1 MSVIKIVAGINWV
14 LISIYGGF
22 VVWALL
28 QVSKP
33 SHEMPGVESIIK
45 GFAVFLLLALIGMNV
60 ASYQWMKIMALVMVV
75 IALLVIKNIAQN

>member
-22 VVWALL
+22 VAWALL

-75 IALLVIKNIAQN
+75 IALLVIKSIAQN